1 MVFPMV
7 PSGVRSLLLAFA
19 LAACGGRQPAATEAE
34 PIEEAAPAEDPF
46 VTMERFKDRMCA
58 CTEKACAQAVV
69 KELTTWGNSEAA
81 DVKSDADKTRM
92 YNLSMATGECAKR
105 ALGD

>member
-1 MVFPMV
+1 MV

-19 LAACGGRQPAATEAE
+19 LAACGGTGPAATEAK
-34 PIEEAAPAEDPF
+34 PVEEAAPTEDPF
-46 VTMERFKDRMCA
+46 VTMERFKERMCA

-69 KELTTWGNSEAA
+69 KELTAWGNSEAA
-81 DVKSDADKTRM
+81 DVKGDADKSRM
-92 YNLSMATGECAKR
+92 YDLSMETGDCAKR